1 MARSPL
7 VDEAALIDALQSGH
21 LAGAYLDVF
30 NEEPLP
36 PESPFWA
43 MEHVIVSPHNSAA
56 SQGNEGRAF
65 AMFTANLAR
74 WLRGQALEQE
84 VGER

>member
-1 MARSPL
+1 MFRSSLGATSALPL
-7 VDEAALIDALQSGH
+7 TGSVVVDLR
-21 LAGAYLDVF
+21 
-30 NEEPLP
+30 
-36 PESPFWA
+36 A

>member
-1 MARSPL
+1 
-7 VDEAALIDALQSGH
+7 
-21 LAGAYLDVF
+21 
-30 NEEPLP
+30 
-36 PESPFWA
+36 